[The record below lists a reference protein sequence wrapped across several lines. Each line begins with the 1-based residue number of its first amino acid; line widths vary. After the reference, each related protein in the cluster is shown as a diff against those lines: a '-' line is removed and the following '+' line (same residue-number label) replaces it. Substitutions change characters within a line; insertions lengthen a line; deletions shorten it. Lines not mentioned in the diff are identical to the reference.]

1 MKKLN
6 VLLIVSMLAV
16 ALLAANPPGK
26 LVRLEIINNS
36 GDTVYMKLEGRGT
49 GAFYYLTVQKATD
62 KFFTVLVDSYKRTTW
77 ACGGITT
84 KGSLVMTGNVK
95 LNFVQCGK
103 FPTRVVWIDIN
114 GNGIN
119 DGYTDLGICWPYFP
133 YGACTEMNRRPSF
146 GEPTQEKV
154 VYFQT
159 YTNSMWVKVCRPGAY
174 SIPGVPDCLFYD
186 LVGATFKWH
195 TIWAHVKTGF
205 VYWGTV
211 KFPVGRF
218 MRYKY

>member
-1 MKKLN
+1 MKKLS
-6 VLLIVSMLAV
+6 VLLIVAMLAA

-49 GAFYYLTVQKATD
+49 GAFYYLTIPKATD

-77 ACGGITT
+77 ACGGITS

-95 LNFVQCGK
+95 LNFVLCGK
-103 FPTRVVWIDIN
+103 FPVRTVWNDFNGDGIPDWNPDIFN
-114 GNGIN
+114 SEIRWAPN
-119 DGYTDLGICWPYFP
+119 
-133 YGACTEMNRRPSF
+133 F

-154 VYFQT
+154 VYFMA
-159 YTNSMWVKVCRPGAY
+159 YTNNGWGKLCHYATPWPCTWWWFDPVAAQWKSASLWVMTKSSTVAW
-174 SIPGVPDCLFYD
+174 
-186 LVGATFKWH
+186 K
-195 TIWAHVKTGF
+195 
-205 VYWGTV
+205 TV
-211 KFPVGRF
+211 KFPRGIY